1 MDAKPKIRTYGAV
14 DILHS
19 VKTGR
24 PLDAKFHAE
33 NVQRLL
39 VSGDKTYAEY
49 IPLMPEINRQLRQ
62 KTKLVFLGDGH
73 YLSRKEAEN
82 MRHFFKTWEQLR
94 RDYERIL
101 AAYKERFEEKP

>member
-1 MDAKPKIRTYGAV
+1 METKPKIRTYGTD
-14 DILHS
+14 DILQS
-19 VKTGR
+19 VKSGK
-24 PLDAKFHAE
+24 PLEAQFHAA

-49 IPLMPEINRQLRQ
+49 IPHMAEINKQLRA
-62 KTKLVFLGDGH
+62 KSKLVRLSDDH

-82 MRHFFKTWEQLR
+82 MRRFFKTWEQLR

-101 AAYKERFEEKP
+101 AAYRERFEEKP